1 MNHESPDDRQHRK
14 PRKSQSGPP
23 IDTFLTEPLP
33 ADVARAVDRLARCP
47 GVARIALMPDVH
59 LSHHVCVGTVLAT
72 TGLLYPAAIGGDI
85 GCGMAALAF
94 DAPASVALA
103 TEADARR
110 VLHELKERI
119 PANRHHR
126 PQDLPA
132 ELDSTALSHPSLES
146 IKRRDARVQFATL
159 GGGNHFLEFQSDDA
173 DPVDGT
179 GRLWLMLHTGSRGV
193 GQAIRDHHLTR
204 ARGRPLAAL
213 DADVPDGRAY
223 LADMAWATAYA
234 AASRREIVD
243 RVASLLHELSAVT
256 PLPDTYVDCH
266 HNFVRQETHFDHS
279 LYVHRKG
286 AISATAAEP
295 GITPGSMGTH
305 SYHVAGRGHPASLRS
320 SAHGAGR
327 AMSRGEAR
335 QRISPHDL
343 SRQLGGVYFDPTMA
357 DTLREE
363 APSAYK
369 PIDKVMRAQRDLTR
383 IVRKLRPV
391 LSYKG
396 P

>member
-1 MNHESPDDRQHRK
+1 MTDDQRDDRRRHK
-14 PRKSQSGPP
+14 PRPSQPRPP
-23 IDTFLTEPLP
+23 IATWLTDPLT

-59 LSHHVCVGTVLAT
+59 LSEHVCVGTVLAT
-72 TGLLYPAAIGGDI
+72 IGLLYPAAIGGDI
-85 GCGMAALAF
+85 GCGMAAIAF
-94 DAPASVALA
+94 DAPASAVLA
-103 TEADARR
+103 TKSDAPRI
-110 VLHELKERI
+110 LHELKQRI

-126 PQDLPA
+126 PQDLPE
-132 ELDSTALSHPSLES
+132 ELDSTPLSHPSLES
-146 IKRRDARVQFATL
+146 IKHRDGRVQFATL
-159 GGGNHFLEFQSDDA
+159 GGGNHFLEFQSDD
-173 DPVDGT
+173 DSIGGD

-193 GQAIRDHHLTR
+193 GQAIRDHHLAR

-213 DADVPDGRAY
+213 DADSPDGRDY

-234 AASRREIVD
+234 AASRRAIVD
-243 RVASLLHELSAVT
+243 RVASLLAELLAIT
-256 PLPDTYVDCH
+256 PLPDTYIDCH
-266 HNFVRQETHFDHS
+266 HNFVRQETHFDQP

-286 AISATAAEP
+286 AISAEINEP

-305 SYHVAGRGHPASLRS
+305 SFHVAGRGNPAALHS

-343 SRQLGGVYFDPTMA
+343 SRQLDSVYFYPTMA
-357 DTLREE
+357 DALREE
-363 APSAYK
+363 APAAYK

-396 P
+396 